1 MSDKDKF
8 RDYYTELSSGI
19 AWSIFCSFASIIMA
33 IIALAKC
40 APSSQLHADYIG
52 VIVGILALLVTAIV
66 GWQIYNAIGMQEAVK
81 KFDRLQKDFE
91 ESNRLL
97 KQQDQRNITLINAF
111 AKYYVAEKE
120 NVSIATR
127 YRAFVEALLLF
138 IQSNIPIGNEHVSNT
153 RCELFGALESLEENA
168 NTFDKEHLVNINS
181 TMEETYDTLVDAINA
196 RQEELSQFLKEVK
209 SLRDRRR
216 DLVKR
221 FEKEKE
227 QIQNPQQ

>member
-1 MSDKDKF
+1 MSDKNKF
-8 RDYYTELSSGI
+8 GDYYTELSSGI

-52 VIVGILALLVTAIV
+52 VIVGILALLVTALV

-97 KQQDQRNITLINAF
+97 KLQDQRNITLIEAF
-111 AKYYVAEKE
+111 ALYYEAEKE
-120 NVSIATR
+120 NDSIATK
-127 YRAFVEALLLF
+127 YRIYVEALLSF
-138 IQSNIPIGNEHVSNT
+138 IQSNVPIGNQYVINART
-153 RCELFGALESLEENA
+153 ELHGALDALERNA
-168 NTFDKEHLVNINS
+168 NSFDKKHLVDLNS
-181 TMEETYDTLVDAINA
+181 TMEDTFDLLIDATKA
-196 RQEELSQFLKEVK
+196 RQEEVSQFLKEIK

-221 FEKEKE
+221 FKEE
-227 QIQNPQQ
+227 N